1 MCTNFLQED
10 MVQLLRQQ
18 MFTRPT
24 QLRNLGAPFLRYA
37 RHIFTSLP
45 REELLLKGKSRLR
58 DRPYLHG
65 SSDGGFPEFL
75 AGPTESFPHAVQVQ
89 SDQQC
94 SLSESAAHCRE
105 YIDGNLANQGAILFR
120 NLPMSTAKAFSAFV
134 KELGYDALDYEGGS
148 GYRNNVDRD
157 ASTYTASNEPKEES
171 IGMHNEMS
179 YSSIFPQKVGNVCCR
194 CLSTVGIYSNP
205 IRNLVFIYRL

>member
-1 MCTNFLQED
+1 MNIYRVFLQD
-10 MVQLLRQQ
+10 MVLLLRQQ

-24 QLRNLGAPFLRYA
+24 QLRNLGAPFLRFA

-89 SDQQC
+89 SDQRC

-105 YIDGNLANQGAILFR
+105 YIDGNLPNQGAILFR
-120 NLPMSTAKAFSAFV
+120 NLPMSTAKDFSAFV
-134 KELGYDALDYEGGS
+134 KQLGYDAMAYEGTAI
-148 GYRNNVDRD
+148 RHNVDRYV
-157 ASTYTASNEPKEES
+157 SIYTASDEPPKACIE
-171 IGMHNEMS
+171 MHNEMS
-179 YSSIFPQKVGNVCCR
+179 
-194 CLSTVGIYSNP
+194 
-205 IRNLVFIYRL
+205 

>member
-1 MCTNFLQED
+1 MYHVFLQD
-10 MVQLLRQQ
+10 MVQPLRQQ

-24 QLRNLGAPFLRYA
+24 QLRNLGAPFLRFA

-89 SDQQC
+89 SDQRC

-105 YIDGNLANQGAILFR
+105 YIDGNLPNQGAILFR
-120 NLPMSTAKAFSAFV
+120 NLPMSIAKDFSAFV
-134 KELGYDALDYEGGS
+134 KQLGYNAMSYGG
-148 GYRNNVDRD
+148 GTGNRHNVDRD
-157 ASTYTASNEPKEES
+157 VSIYTASDEPPKACIE
-171 IGMHNEMS
+171 MHNEMS
-179 YSSIFPQKVGNVCCR
+179 YKSVFPQKVRKVCCR
-194 CLSTVGIYSNP
+194 STKNSFECDVK
-205 IRNLVFIYRL
+205 

>member
-1 MCTNFLQED
+1 MHHVFLQD
-10 MVQLLRQQ
+10 MVLLLRQQ

-58 DRPYLHG
+58 DRPYLPG
-65 SSDGGFPEFL
+65 SLDGGFPEFL

-89 SDQQC
+89 SDQRC

-105 YIDGNLANQGAILFR
+105 YIDENLANQGAILFR
-120 NLPMSTAKAFSAFV
+120 NLPMSTAKDLSAFV
-134 KELGYDALDYEGGS
+134 MELGYDAMTYEGGTGS
-148 GYRNNVDRD
+148 RDKVDRD
-157 ASTYTASNEPKEES
+157 ASTYTASNNPKEES
-171 IGMHNEMS
+171 IEMHNELS
-179 YSSIFPQKVGNVCCR
+179 YKSIFPRKVRICH
-194 CLSTVGIYSNP
+194 T
-205 IRNLVFIYRL
+205 RNSF

>member
-1 MCTNFLQED
+1 MRHVFLQD
-10 MVQLLRQQ
+10 MVLLLRQQ
-18 MFTRPT
+18 MFARPT
-24 QLRNLGAPFLRYA
+24 QLRNLGAPFLRFA

-89 SDQQC
+89 SDQRC

-105 YIDGNLANQGAILFR
+105 YIDENLPNQGAILFR
-120 NLPMSTAKAFSAFV
+120 NLPMSTAKDFSAFV
-134 KELGYDALDYEGGS
+134 KELGYNAMTYDGGS
-148 GYRNNVDRD
+148 GLRNKVDRD
-157 ASTYTASNEPKEES
+157 ASTYTASEDPKEHS
-171 IGMHNEMS
+171 IEMHNEMS
-179 YSSIFPQKVGNVCCR
+179 YKRVFPQKVRICH
-194 CLSTVGIYSNP
+194 T
-205 IRNLVFIYRL
+205 RNSF